1 MRKGKRGQGYR
12 AMQAGQ
18 RKPEFHRFGKPE
30 PFLPRT
36 PKGRWGGDGQA
47 VERIQ
52 PFFRWQGPV
61 GRGGG
66 WYNNGFWLSI

>member
-1 MRKGKRGQGYR
+1 MRKGKRVQGYR

-52 PFFRWQGPV
+52 PFFR
-61 GRGGG
+61 
-66 WYNNGFWLSI
+66 